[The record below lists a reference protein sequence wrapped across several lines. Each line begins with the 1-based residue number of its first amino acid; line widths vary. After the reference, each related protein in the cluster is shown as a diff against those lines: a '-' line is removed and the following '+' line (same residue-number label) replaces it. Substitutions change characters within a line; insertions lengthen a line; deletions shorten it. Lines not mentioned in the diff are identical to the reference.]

1 MPVCSEYLSVLS
13 LLASNCDWLD
23 VFWFIDCRIIFTML
37 TNLRI
42 SLNARIIQY
51 ATRPRWTIHPFV
63 PNMSFSI
70 RSKAQKLINLDEDY
84 ILEIFKNKDIMDY
97 YDISIDRLDHLK
109 VNLNLSEEDINLIIH
124 SNLLPVIAH
133 TKEEISTLIHY
144 YSKNWNLSKKDMK
157 KIFVS
162 PRGRRI
168 LLLSDRQRGNLSNLL
183 TKNKIK
189 ASQILR
195 ATNTKVS
202 GGKSIQDFFRLI
214 KLRRIFSSKV
224 IFEQSMV
231 QKLKDSVNDK
241 NKENNQYNRE
251 LINDSRQIYI
261 KQYFKQQKDD
271 RSIYYISTKLIES
284 NLFQVKTYQEIQQIE
299 KLFTKKLKITT
310 KFTHRLMNLRPDLF
324 LLSFNQLRNRLYYY
338 KNIARLRN
346 DQIYKLFLM
355 DEYHDIPPI
364 LYEFLRKILI
374 NEYAIKSSM
383 VYNQLILNQLLK
395 NPKTLFY
402 FIDHFIEKKSF
413 FNKLS
418 ITELDYS
425 NLHIKF
431 IIDYTPNLLY
441 ERAKL
446 YTNVFQWKNVYDIR
460 YAFLKKSLKSSSLF
474 AIMRLKDSYEIF
486 QSILLKD
493 MDSRLENEIY
503 NNIFAKKETEESK
516 ISSSI
521 EKKKNK
527 KKKEKSIVEELLI
540 SKREKLKLQKQ
551 FNQKYTKEMEYWNEF
566 VEKNKAVIEAAQG
579 VNSLWDFEKDLEK
592 AQSKE
597 DGEEEN
603 NNDSNNV
610 DDEDDDNEDDAI
622 SKELEA
628 DLDDSDEKKNSI
640 TPTTKA
646 LKNLEEVQKN
656 GRNLSFE
663 FKRQQIIDL
672 IKPFLNEK
680 KLSTKLTIDEWN
692 NHKLTN
698 AYEIMIKSKSLSN
711 ENSDSTN
718 EMSGGNLYHDLLY
731 NLAVKN
737 QSNIAKKFDLIGQ
750 RKEYEQL
757 TTAMM
762 KYYQKHG
769 IPGVD
774 PKDPPLSSDE
784 FWLLFNIYVGKE
796 AERMFFQMNEARSY
810 ALNIYHP
817 RCPSINLI
825 LERLIDYG
833 MTYQL
838 STIELMSYLITQSK

>member
-1 MPVCSEYLSVLS
+1 MLSS
-13 LLASNCDWLD
+13 
-23 VFWFIDCRIIFTML
+23 
-37 TNLRI
+37 LRI

-63 PNMSFSI
+63 QSMSFSQVEI
-70 RSKAQKLINLDEDY
+70 IKLDEDA
-84 ILEIFKNKDIMDY
+84 ILETFKKKEIMDY
-97 YDISIDRLDHLK
+97 YDVSIDRLDHLK
-109 VNLNLSEEDINLIIH
+109 VKLNLSEKDLNLLIH

-133 TKEEISTLIHY
+133 TKEEINTLINY
-144 YSKNWNLSKKDMK
+144 YSKNWGLSKKEMK
-157 KIFVS
+157 KIFIS

-168 LLLSDRQRGNLSNLL
+168 LLLSDRQRSNFSSLLS
-183 TKNKIK
+183 KNRIK
-189 ASQILR
+189 ASQVI
-195 ATNTKVS
+195 TTYTKAP

-214 KLRRIFSSKV
+214 KLSRIFSSDV

-231 QKLKDSVNDK
+231 QKLKDSVNDSK
-241 NKENNQYNRE
+241 NKNSQYNRQ
-251 LINDSRQIYI
+251 LINDTRQAYI

-271 RSIYYISTKLIES
+271 RSIYYISTKLMES
-284 NLFQVKTYQEIQQIE
+284 ELFQVKTYQEIQQIE

-364 LYEFLRKILI
+364 LYEFLRKILV
-374 NEYAIKSSM
+374 NEYSIKSSI
-383 VYNQLILNQLLK
+383 VYNHLILNQLLK

-402 FIDHFIEKKSF
+402 FIEHFIEKKSF

-418 ITELDYS
+418 MNESDYS
-425 NLHIKF
+425 NLHSKF

-474 AIMRLKDSYEIF
+474 AVMRLKDSYEIF

-493 MDSRLENEIY
+493 MDSDLENEIY
-503 NNIFAKKETEESK
+503 NNIFDKKETEESK
-516 ISSSI
+516 ISSSM
-521 EKKKNK
+521 EKKTKK
-527 KKKEKSIVEELLI
+527 KKKEESVVEKLLL
-540 SKREKLKLQKQ
+540 SVREKSKLQKK
-551 FNQKYTKEMEYWNEF
+551 FNEKYTKEMEYWIEF
-566 VEKNKAVIEAAQG
+566 VDKNKAVIEAAQG

-597 DGEEEN
+597 DGDEDINNNSNNDEDEDNDNEEE
-603 NNDSNNV
+603 
-610 DDEDDDNEDDAI
+610 DAI
-622 SKELEA
+622 SKELES
-628 DLDDSDEKKNSI
+628 DLDNSDDKKNLNI
-640 TPTTKA
+640 AAAAGATTTKA
-646 LKNLEEVQKN
+646 LNTLEEVQKN

-680 KLSTKLTIDEWN
+680 KLSIKFTIDEWN

-698 AYEIMIKSKSLSN
+698 AYEIMMKSKSFTN
-711 ENSDSTN
+711 VNSDNTN

-750 RKEYEQL
+750 REEFQQL
-757 TTAMM
+757 TKAMM
-762 KYYQKHG
+762 NYYQQHG

-774 PKDPPLSSDE
+774 TKDTPLSSDE
-784 FWLLFNIYVGKE
+784 LWLLFNIYVGKE
-796 AERMFFQMNEARSY
+796 AERMFFKINEAQSY
-810 ALNIYHP
+810 ARNIYHP
-817 RCPSINLI
+817 RCPSINLM

-833 MTYQL
+833 MTYQF
-838 STIELMSYLITQSK
+838 STIELMSYLIAQSK